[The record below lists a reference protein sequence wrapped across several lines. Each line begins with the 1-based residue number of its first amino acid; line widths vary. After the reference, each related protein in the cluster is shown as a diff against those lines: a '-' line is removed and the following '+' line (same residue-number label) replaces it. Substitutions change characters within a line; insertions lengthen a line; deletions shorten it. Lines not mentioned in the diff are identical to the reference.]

1 MRIGRR
7 GLLLLL
13 VHAALIQIIIFGMRP
28 ALSYAALA
36 LGSSPASLGALSAF
50 YALPALL
57 LALPA
62 GRVTDVIG
70 ERRGMV
76 IGSIAVAA
84 AAALAVLAGGSLPL
98 LMAASV
104 LLGCGQMFTVLGEQS
119 YVGSVSVAHRSDSAF
134 GVYGFAVSLGQTIG
148 PLMLVLPGGTAAM
161 PPVTLVFG
169 VALGCALLMLVVS
182 LLIRS
187 PDRPP
192 TLARDGM
199 LRAARGVLATRGL
212 PHALVAGSLVLASVD
227 IFIAYA
233 PLIGHDRGFSAVVIS
248 AMLVARSGF
257 SMVSRLFLGRLT
269 RALGRRRLLVSSI
282 LLSALVLAGFVFDLP
297 AAALVALAAGYGF
310 AVGICQPITM
320 SWISLIA
327 PPGTRGLA
335 MSMRLAANRLGQ
347 TLLPVTVG
355 ALAAVAGAAGVL
367 GASSVMLVV
376 AAMSGAGVPDDPAQG
391 AVREP
396 PVA

>member
-1 MRIGRR
+1 M
-7 GLLLLL
+7 
-13 VHAALIQIIIFGMRP
+13 QIIIFGMRP

-76 IGSIAVAA
+76 IGSVAVAA
-84 AAALAVLAGGSLPL
+84 AAALAVLTGGSLPL

-119 YVGSVSVAHRSDSAF
+119 YVGSVSAAHRSDAAF

-148 PLMLVLPGGTAAM
+148 PLMLILPGGTAAL

-169 VALGCALLMLVVS
+169 VALGCAVLMLVVS

-187 PDRPP
+187 PDRTAMP
-192 TLARDGM
+192 ARDGM

-212 PHALVAGSLVLASVD
+212 PPALIAGSLVLASVD

-233 PLIGHDRGFSAVVIS
+233 PLIGRDRGFSAVVIS
-248 AMLVARSGF
+248 VMLVARSGF

-269 RALGRRRLLVSSI
+269 RGLGRRRLLVGSI
-282 LLSALVLAGFVFDLP
+282 LLSAVMLAGFVFELP
-297 AAALVALAAGYGF
+297 GPALVVLAAGYGF
-310 AVGICQPITM
+310 VVGICQPITM

-347 TLLPVTVG
+347 TLLPVSVG

-367 GASSVMLVV
+367 GASSIMLVV
-376 AAMSGAGVPDDPAQG
+376 AALSGAGLPDDPARPS
-391 AVREP
+391 ADEP